1 VGKPGFPTPPPAG
14 GLGAV
19 QVSQDLLNV
28 HAPARGRVWEG
39 AALEQEGGETW
50 FPHTPGAYFHV
61 RLSIANHRF

>member
-1 VGKPGFPTPPPAG
+1 
-14 GLGAV
+14 V

-50 FPHTPGAYFHV
+50 FPHAPARGRVGAGVALPGSMFIPSVCGAS
-61 RLSIANHRF
+61 RMGG